1 MEEQKMKSFE
11 DIFSY
16 SRFMTYAR
24 LKWAELRKPTI
35 LWGVVLFVL
44 ISILFSWHSVYILSH
59 YYSRHTEN
67 LPYFVQVGRDPT
79 HSFVH
84 LGAVFISWLLL
95 TIIGNITFRELGVR
109 SKRISFFCLPVSTF
123 EKTVFV
129 LLGSFLACVA
139 YAILV
144 ICADWVRVVVAE
156 LVFPVYAECIKP
168 FFSNGEIFTY
178 MDSYYSLASFVLLY
192 ASVPLLLHSFF
203 MLGSVVWKKLSFLK
217 TAIVLSVSFIA
228 GFFLLFHWIEHLN
241 HDING
246 YVYMDEWG
254 KDLNPYCLFSSIMF
268 LVTVFNW
275 AMTYYRLKETEV
287 IHRLY

>member
-1 MEEQKMKSFE
+1 MKSLE

-44 ISILFSWHSVYILSH
+44 ISILFSWHSLYELSH
-59 YYSRHTEN
+59 FYSRHTDYI
-67 LPYFVQVGRDPT
+67 PYFVQVGKDPT
-79 HSFVH
+79 HSFVY
-84 LGAVFISWLLL
+84 LGAMFISWLLS

-254 KDLNPYCLFSSIMF
+254 KDLNPFCLFSSIMF

>member
-1 MEEQKMKSFE
+1 MKLLE

-16 SRFMTYAR
+16 SRFMMYAR

-44 ISILFSWHSVYILSH
+44 ISILFSWYSVYELNH
-59 YYSRHTEN
+59 FYSRHTDHI
-67 LPYFVQVGRDPT
+67 PYFVQVGKDPT
-79 HSFVH
+79 HSFVYV
-84 LGAVFISWLLL
+84 GAMFISWLLS

-109 SKRISFFCLPVSTF
+109 SKRISFFCLPVSAF

-129 LLGSFLACVA
+129 LLGSLLACVA
-139 YAILV
+139 SAFVV
-144 ICADWVRVVVAE
+144 ICADWMRVVVADAA
-156 LVFPVYAECIKP
+156 FPIYAECIKP
-168 FFSNGEIFTY
+168 VFSNGAIFTHMNSNY
-178 MDSYYSLASFVLLY
+178 PLASFVMLY
-192 ASVPLLLHSFF
+192 MSVPLLLHSFF

-217 TAIVLSVSFIA
+217 TAIVLLVFLIV
-228 GFFLLFHWIEHLN
+228 GFFILIHWIEHLN

-254 KDLNPYCLFSSIMF
+254 KDINPFCLFSSIML

-275 AMTYYRLKETEV
+275 TMTYFRLKETEV